1 MRLFP
6 IILLEW
12 SLSLFSGLTNIWKT
26 GWVLLPLQLHANL
39 KSYTDLANNRSIK
52 YGNNSVK
59 TYSFSRHKSGEIIFT
74 SYSLRQG
81 STSETMW
88 DQTTRSHCEKF
99 SCKKYTTFQ
108 KKKKKHTQLFHIRSR
123 PVLGASCTSRGR
135 ALYQGCFFLF
145 QLSPLQRAASAL
157 AEESSRASQYSGE
170 GAEQWSPRR
179 AAPRLPPARSAS
191 SSTKTT
197 RDARWRSAFHQ
208 ARGTTWIV

>member
-26 GWVLLPLQLHANL
+26 GWVLLPLRLHANL
-39 KSYTDLANNRSIK
+39 KSYTDLANNCSIK

-59 TYSFSRHKSGEIIFT
+59 TYSFSRHKSGEVIFT
-74 SYSLRQG
+74 SYSLWQG

-108 KKKKKHTQLFHIRSR
+108 KKKKTHAAFLYTLQACLGSLLHLPGPGPLPRVLFFVSAKPSPKGCECLSGGEQPCKSIQR
-123 PVLGASCTSRGR
+123 RGR
-135 ALYQGCFFLF
+135 WAMEPSARCAA
-145 QLSPLQRAASAL
+145 AAS
-157 AEESSRASQYSGE
+157 GTK
-170 GAEQWSPRR
+170 
-179 AAPRLPPARSAS
+179 RLVQ
-191 SSTKTT
+191 
-197 RDARWRSAFHQ
+197 H
-208 ARGTTWIV
+208 